1 MRIVIADDEFL
12 SRERLCALIN
22 ELGIGEVVAE
32 ACNGR
37 EALEVAEIY
46 DADVVLLDIRMPG
59 MDGMKASEQ
68 FALLD
73 PSPAVIFTTAYSHHA
88 LEAFD
93 NKVVD
98 YLLKPIRKDRLE
110 QALKRAY
117 RFRQAQSA
125 VISPTP
131 RARTYINYCQDGEW
145 FLVPVS
151 KISYFYAC
159 EKYIKVHW
167 KEGEALI
174 SETLK
179 DLEKEFAGQFLRIHR
194 NRLVAVTHII
204 ALRKGIIKR
213 PYLILKDVEKPL
225 EISRRH
231 LQKVKQQL
239 KNMRLPSSP

>member
-12 SRERLCALIN
+12 ARERLNALIN
-22 ELGIGEVVAE
+22 ELGLGKVVAE

-37 EALEVAEIY
+37 EAIEVAEIY
-46 DADVVLLDIRMPG
+46 DADAVLIDIRMPG
-59 MDGMKASEQ
+59 MDGMKASKQ
-68 FALLD
+68 LALLH
-73 PSPAVIFTTAYSHHA
+73 PAPAVIFTTAYSDHA
-88 LEAFD
+88 LEAFEHQA
-93 NKVVD
+93 VD
-98 YLLKPIRKDRLE
+98 YLLKPIRKERLE
-110 QALKRAY
+110 EAIKRAY

-125 VISPTP
+125 VISPNP
-131 RARTYINYCQDGEW
+131 RARTYINYCEQSEN

-151 KISYFYAC
+151 QISCFYAY
-159 EKYIKVHW
+159 EKSVKMYW

-174 SETLK
+174 NETLK
-179 DLEKEFAGQFLRIHR
+179 SLEKEFAGQFLRIHR
-194 NRLVAVTHII
+194 NRLVALTHII